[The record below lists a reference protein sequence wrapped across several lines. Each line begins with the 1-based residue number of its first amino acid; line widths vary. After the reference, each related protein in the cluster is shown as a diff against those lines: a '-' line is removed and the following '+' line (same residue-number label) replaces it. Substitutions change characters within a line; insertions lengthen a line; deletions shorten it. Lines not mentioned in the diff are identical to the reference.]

1 MRLVNKEEEEGEM
14 IVQKVGNDALEINGQ
29 TFTFDSVAD
38 IDSTQLDLTVQ
49 WLPMGREWKDL
60 YAMWGLANALLEEN
74 LSSDQQ
80 GLTPRIF
87 ERLFSC
93 INEKQIKH
101 AEKQLNLML
110 EALSKKLKAKTVRTE
125 APSQSIA
132 ATRKWYCC
140 HSQIDDEKLA
150 WQKAIDEWLPITS
163 SRNAKWWYSAFH
175 SITVLVYFLRPA
187 PRKRR

>member
-1 MRLVNKEEEEGEM
+1 
-14 IVQKVGNDALEINGQ
+14 
-29 TFTFDSVAD
+29 
-38 IDSTQLDLTVQ
+38 
-49 WLPMGREWKDL
+49 MGREWKDL

-93 INEKQIKH
+93 INEVRFKVFRI
-101 AEKQLNLML
+101 QLVEL

-150 WQKAIDEWLPITS
+150 RQKAIDEWLPITS

-175 SITVLVYFLRPA
+175 NIAVLCLLLMACPQKEKMIETCF
-187 PRKRR
+187 